1 MDVCYES
8 LSLRYNIRQTV
19 SYLSTLEETI
29 LTYWSLLIQSN
40 QTYYEDYTDLI
51 NIASQMDI
59 MYYHIAFH

>member
-19 SYLSTLEETI
+19 CYLSKLEETI